1 VALAILDAA
10 MQVHGAAGV
19 SSDTPL
25 AQLYAEVTL
34 QPGYLPLCDHELECG
49 NLRWPLCCPTGH
61 RLFRLCD
68 AYWRIDLAGKLSSCR
83 KPAAGETA

>member
-1 VALAILDAA
+1 MVLAILDAA

-34 QPGYLPLCDHELECG
+34 QPRYLPLCDHQLGVWNPEM
-49 NLRWPLCCPTGH
+49 
-61 RLFRLCD
+61 
-68 AYWRIDLAGKLSSCR
+68 AGML
-83 KPAAGETA
+83 TH